1 MSDRV
6 KEKISYKLPINIIV
20 SIIFFLPLYWTIV
33 TSLKDKKE
41 IYTVPPSFFPRNISF
56 ENYKKIFTLDNGLY
70 MKCFFNSLMITI
82 FTIIVVSV
90 ISVLAGYAFSKLEIK
105 LKGVFLA
112 CILGAI
118 MIPFQALLNPLYT
131 IITKL
136 RLLNT
141 ITGIVLIYATFQTPF
156 CIYMMKNS
164 FDMLPDSLRESA
176 MIDGAS
182 EFEIF
187 RTIFLPLTWPSIAT
201 IAVYAAYTT
210 WNDYLIALVF
220 ANSNNIKTF
229 NVGLTNLAVG
239 SYGTDWGLL
248 TSSSIIG
255 LMPILI
261 LFIFLQKYFIQG
273 MLSGAL
279 K

>member
-1 MSDRV
+1 MNDRV

-41 IYTVPPSFFPRNISF
+41 IYTVPPSFFPRSISF

-70 MKCFFNSLMITI
+70 MKYFFNSLIITI
-82 FTIIVVSV
+82 FTIMVVSV

-182 EFEIF
+182 EFDIF